1 MISVSIVE
9 DNDGLRRSLRSVL
22 EDATGFKC
30 LGSFPNGEEALIEI
44 PKHPPNVVLMDI
56 NLPGISGIECVQ
68 RLRDLVPQTRFI
80 IITVYRDNDMIFDA
94 LRAGASGYL
103 LKRSTPKVIRDA
115 VIDVHE
121 GGSPMSSEV
130 ARKVVEAFQQPVAKR
145 DATGA
150 EQPEL
155 SSREREV
162 LELLS
167 QGMPDKLIADSLS
180 LSQRTVRF
188 HLGHIYAKLH
198 VRSRVEAALKHSEA
212 KSHPASPATPIR

>member
-9 DNDGLRRSLRSVL
+9 DNDGLRRSLKLVL
-22 EDATGFKC
+22 EDAPGFKC
-30 LGSFPNGEEALIEI
+30 LGAYADAEEALCEL
-44 PKHPPNVVLMDI
+44 PGHPPEVVLMDI
-56 NLPGISGIECVQ
+56 NLPGMSGIECAR
-68 RLRDLVPQTRFI
+68 RLRDLLPQTRI
-80 IITVYRDNDMIFDA
+80 IMITVYRDNDKIFEA

-103 LKRSTPKVIRDA
+103 LKRAMPKVILEA
-115 VIDVHE
+115 IVDVHQ

-130 ARKVVEAFQQPVAKR
+130 ARKVVEAFQLPAAISGDR
-145 DATGA
+145 A
-150 EQPEL
+150 EL

-167 QGMPDKLIADSLS
+167 QGMPDKLIAGKLS

-198 VRSRVEAALKHSEA
+198 VRSRVEAALKHSQTKGLGSA
-212 KSHPASPATPIR
+212 PTILPPA